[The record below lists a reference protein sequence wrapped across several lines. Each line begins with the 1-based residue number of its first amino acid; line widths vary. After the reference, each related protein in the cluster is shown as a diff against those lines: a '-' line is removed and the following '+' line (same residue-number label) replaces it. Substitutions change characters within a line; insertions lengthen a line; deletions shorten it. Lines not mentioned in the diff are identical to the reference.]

1 MRLITRDALHRCTLD
16 ELKGH
21 LSAAFRAL
29 AQSAPESAERRDAL
43 ASLENIEAELRLRHT
58 LG

>member
-1 MRLITRDALHRCTLD
+1 MPLITRYALQGCTLD

-29 AQSAPESAERRDAL
+29 AQSTPESIERREAL
-43 ASLENIEAELRLRHT
+43 ANLETIEAELWLRHT

>member
-1 MRLITRDALHRCTLD
+1 MPLITRYALQGCTLD

-21 LSAAFRAL
+21 LCAAFRAL

-43 ASLENIEAELRLRHT
+43 ASLETIEAELRSRPT